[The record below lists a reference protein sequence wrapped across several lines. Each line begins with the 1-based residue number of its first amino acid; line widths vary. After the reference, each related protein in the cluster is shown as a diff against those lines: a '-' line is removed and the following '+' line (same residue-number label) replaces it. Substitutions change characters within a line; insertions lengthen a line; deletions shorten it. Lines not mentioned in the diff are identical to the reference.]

1 MTLKEPAVKGLP
13 IMQRT
18 FRLAALCAAAAL
30 IAGCA
35 TAVRPYVPSKSVP
48 RAAVSRRPRVPR
60 PRVRAVRIPL
70 PEVRIALLL
79 PQSGPLSGAG
89 QSVRDGFLTAYYQ
102 LPPAQRPHVRIYNTA
117 TAGSMHSL
125 IERAVRHGA
134 DFIVGP
140 LTRPNVAAAAA
151 VAEGTAHPPM
161 LALNFLPHGTRAP
174 QRFFQF
180 ALSPTAEA
188 RMVARRVLA
197 DGHRVGIAIVPSGP
211 WGTRVLDAFSQ
222 QFQAGGGR
230 LLATTRIDLSRNDY
244 AGPIT
249 HVLLINQSYQ
259 RLRDLES
266 LFGMPLKFVPRRR
279 QDIQFI
285 FAPAPASAERQIEPE
300 LRFFYANGVPTYS
313 TSDAFVPDPTANE
326 NLDGLRFLDMPW
338 MLGGPLPDAVRAA
351 ARAAWPAGGP
361 HLGRLFAFGFDAYHL
376 TVALLEGHV
385 GPGGLIDPNGL
396 TGRLRLGPRGHIHR
410 GLIWAKLKNGQIRIL
425 PRH

>member
-1 MTLKEPAVKGLP
+1 LTLKEPAVKGFP
-13 IMQRT
+13 IMQRS
-18 FRLAALCAAAAL
+18 FPLAALCAAAAL

-35 TAVRPYVPSKSVP
+35 AVPRTYAPPPSARRAPVSRPPSIRRPHVTAVRLPL
-48 RAAVSRRPRVPR
+48 
-60 PRVRAVRIPL
+60 PRVRIAMLL
-70 PEVRIALLL
+70 PE
-79 PQSGPLSGAG
+79 SGPLAGAG

-102 LPPAQRPHVRIYNTA
+102 MPSAQRPQVRIYDTA
-117 TAGSMHSL
+117 TAGSLRSL
-125 IERAVRHGA
+125 IARATRDGA
-134 DFIVGP
+134 NFIVGP

-151 VAEGTAHPPM
+151 DQESRPPM
-161 LALNFLPHGTRAP
+161 LALNFLPHGQQAP
-174 QRFFQF
+174 RRFYQF

-197 DGHRVGIAIVPSGP
+197 DGHRLGIAIVPSGQ
-211 WGTRVLDAFSQ
+211 WGTRVLDAFRQ

-230 LLATTRIDLSRNDY
+230 LLATTRINLSQNDY

-259 RLRDLES
+259 RLRDLEY

-313 TSDAFVPDPTANE
+313 TSDAFLPDPTANQ

-351 ARAAWPAGGP
+351 ARQAWPAGGP
-361 HLGRLFAFGFDAYHL
+361 DLGRLFAFGFDAYHL
-376 TVALLEGHV
+376 TVALLEGRV
-385 GPGGLIDPNGL
+385 GPDGLIDPNGL
-396 TGRLRLGPRGHIHR
+396 TGRLRLGPGGHIHR
-410 GLIWAKLKNGQIRIL
+410 GLIWAQLENGQIRIL
-425 PRH
+425 PGH